1 MTAALCSRCKV
12 NPRASGQRWCAPC
25 RAESKRVRR
34 QAQAGEREVENGE
47 QRTRG
52 NGGEEGE
59 SDSGEGDASA
69 KKKGRGGHRPPED
82 WPERFLE
89 KYRRLGVRWV
99 AAREA
104 KVSHDT
110 VTRAE
115 AADPLFAA
123 RVEAARQEYADTLE
137 RTLDRLAKQKNNVI
151 AGIVL
156 AKKHR
161 PEDFIERR
169 QELRVDVQTSLS
181 SIDARALIEAMVRRV
196 APTMQQALA
205 APGSEGSRVP
215 QTDRTEDPS
224 VAERPI
230 P

>member
-1 MTAALCSRCKV
+1 M
-12 NPRASGQRWCAPC
+12 G
-25 RAESKRVRR
+25 
-34 QAQAGEREVENGE
+34 NGE
-47 QRTRG
+47 TGPTG
-52 NGGEEGE
+52 NGGEKGK
-59 SDSGEGDASA
+59 SDSGEGGASA
-69 KKKGRGGHRPPED
+69 KKKGRGGHQPPGD
-82 WPERFLE
+82 WRERFLE

-115 AADPLFAA
+115 AADTVFAA
-123 RVEAARQEYADTLE
+123 QVEAARQEYADTLE

-151 AGIVL
+151 ANIVL

-196 APTMQQALA
+196 APTMQPALA
-205 APGSEGSRVP
+205 APGSEGSRVT
-215 QTDRTEDPS
+215 QADRTEDPP